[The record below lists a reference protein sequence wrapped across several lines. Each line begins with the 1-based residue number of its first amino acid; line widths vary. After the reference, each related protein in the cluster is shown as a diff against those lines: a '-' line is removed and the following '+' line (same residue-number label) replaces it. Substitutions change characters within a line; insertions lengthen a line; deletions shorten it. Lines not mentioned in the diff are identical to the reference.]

1 MTDPSMT
8 EPVRTPDYPHP
19 RWRLALLSFLL
30 ALSVIASVGGW
41 MDQPAR
47 ELNDTALKR
56 ALVTFAV
63 ARTLNGVISMAQ
75 GTEVAVQ
82 PAGVGVNLAPGE
94 LLDPVNDLVESFSA
108 VMLYASVALGT
119 QKLLL
124 GLSDGVWWSVL
135 LGLLSF
141 WYIGLA
147 LRGAPMARPLGRWL
161 LAFWLARFAVPL
173 ITVGTEAAFH
183 WFLQPEYERSSTEL
197 GVATE
202 RMATLQAQEAQALPA
217 PDEGFLDRAG
227 RWWDSTKSSFD
238 ISARL
243 EALKE
248 AATTAISNMIT
259 LIVVFLLQT
268 VAIPSALLWFGWAQ
282 VRRRV

>member
-1 MTDPSMT
+1 MA

-19 RWRLALLSFLL
+19 RWRLALLAILL
-30 ALSVIASVGGW
+30 ALSVLGSVGGW
-41 MDQPAR
+41 MDKPAR
-47 ELNDTALKR
+47 ELNDAALQR
-56 ALVTFAV
+56 ALITFAV
-63 ARTLNGVISMAQ
+63 ARSLNGVISMAQ

-82 PAGVGVNLAPGE
+82 PAGVGVQLAPGE

-124 GLSDGVWWSVL
+124 TIGDDRWLSVL
-135 LGLLSF
+135 LAVLAL
-141 WYIGLA
+141 WYLGLA
-147 LRGAPMARPLGRWL
+147 LKGAPLARTVGRWL

-173 ITVGTEAAFH
+173 ITLGTEALFH
-183 WFLQPEYERSSTEL
+183 WLLEPEYQRSNAEL
-197 GVATE
+197 TTATE
-202 RMATLQAQEAQALPA
+202 HMASLQAEEQQQLPD
-217 PDEGFLDRAG
+217 PDASFLERAG
-227 RWWDSTKSSFD
+227 RWWDDTKASFD

-243 EALKE
+243 EALQE
-248 AATTAISNMIT
+248 AATTAISNMIN